1 MPTDSKLPGI
11 DGASNI
17 SGPPIDGPIGQA
29 LWARA
34 DAVLPGRA
42 MFMTRSARYAGPG
55 VQPGFIDEAEGCR
68 VRDADSRWYLDLN
81 CGNGPNLLGYRH
93 PEVEAAARRQAERG
107 DLMPYFPSAMVDFC
121 ERLLRW
127 SPGFDWTLPVKAG
140 SDATALAM
148 RIVRA
153 ARNRDRLILFRQA
166 YHGNN
171 AEQSLRH
178 ERHPAAALNNL
189 YRLDWNDP
197 AALDAFP
204 AEAAEQVA
212 AIMLNPIDQPSGVPA
227 SEASAEFV
235 QAVHRFRQRT
245 GALVI
250 LDDVRSGFRLH
261 PQGSHR
267 AMGLDPDL
275 LCLGKALANGHAV
288 GALLGKE
295 PLRAAASSI
304 LYTSTYIYSAVCF
317 RAAIATLDVY
327 ERDNAFAAIQ
337 RAAERLRAGVL
348 AAAGRHGLDLRF
360 TGPASHPNV
369 LFAQDPGCARGE
381 RFAYEAARRGLL
393 FHPRLAW
400 FVSAAHDDAAIDEAI
415 AIADAALAACA

>member
-1 MPTDSKLPGI
+1 MATDNAIPGI
-11 DGASNI
+11 EGAANI
-17 SGPPIDGPIGQA
+17 AGPPIDGPIGQA

-42 MFMTRSARYAGPG
+42 MFMTRSARYAGQG

-68 VRDADSRWYLDLN
+68 VRDADGRWYLDLN

-93 PEVEAAARRQAERG
+93 PEVEAAARRQAKLG
-107 DLMPYFPSAMVDFC
+107 DLMPYFPSAMVDFS

-127 SPGFDWTLPVKAG
+127 SAGFDWALPVKAG

-148 RIVRA
+148 RIARA
-153 ARNRDRLILFRQA
+153 ARNRNKLILFRQA

-178 ERHPAAALNNL
+178 ERHPVSALDNL
-189 YRLDWNDP
+189 HRLAWNDP
-197 AALDAFP
+197 AALDGFP
-204 AEAAEQVA
+204 AEAAEDVA
-212 AIMLNPIDQPSGVPA
+212 AIMLNPIDQPSGAPA
-227 SEASAEFV
+227 FEASAEFV
-235 QAVHRFRQRT
+235 SAIHRFRDRT

-267 AMGLDPDL
+267 AMQLDPDL

-288 GALLGKE
+288 GALMGRE
-295 PLRAAASSI
+295 PLREAASSI
-304 LYTSTYIYSAVCF
+304 LYTSTYIFSAVCF

-327 ERDNAFAAIQ
+327 ERDNAFAKILQ
-337 RAAERLRAGVL
+337 AAERLRTGVL
-348 AAAGRHGLDLRF
+348 AAAGHHGLDLRF
-360 TGPASHPNV
+360 TGPATHPSV
-369 LFAQDPGCARGE
+369 LFADDPGCVRGE

-415 AIADAALAACA
+415 AIADAALAAIA

>member
-1 MPTDSKLPGI
+1 MATDNAIPGI
-11 DGASNI
+11 DSAANI
-17 SGPPIDGPIGQA
+17 AGPPIDGPIGQA
-29 LWARA
+29 LWTRA
-34 DAVLPGRA
+34 DAVLPGRS
-42 MFMTRSARYAGPG
+42 MFMTRSARYAGQG

-68 VRDADSRWYLDLN
+68 VRDADGRWYLDLN

-93 PEVEAAARRQAERG
+93 PEVEAAARRQAELG
-107 DLMPYFPSAMVDFC
+107 DLMPYFPSAMVDFS

-127 SPGFDWTLPVKAG
+127 SAGFAWALPVKAG

-148 RIVRA
+148 RIARA
-153 ARNRDRLILFRQA
+153 ARNRNKLILFRQA

-178 ERHPAAALNNL
+178 ERHPASALDNL
-189 YRLDWNDP
+189 HRLAWNDP

-204 AEAAEQVA
+204 AEAAEDVA
-212 AIMLNPIDQPSGVPA
+212 AIMLNPIDQPSGAPA
-227 SEASAEFV
+227 CEASTEFV
-235 QAVHRFRQRT
+235 GAIHRFRDRT

-267 AMGLDPDL
+267 AMQLNPDL

-288 GALLGKE
+288 GALMGKE
-295 PLRAAASSI
+295 PLREAASSI
-304 LYTSTYIYSAVCF
+304 LYTSTYIFSAVCF

-327 ERDNAFAAIQ
+327 ERDNAFAKILQ
-337 RAAERLRAGVL
+337 AAERLRAGVL
-348 AAAGRHGLDLRF
+348 AAAGHHGLELRF
-360 TGPASHPNV
+360 TGPVTHPSV
-369 LFAQDPGCARGE
+369 LFADDPGCIRGE

-415 AIADAALAACA
+415 AIADAALAAIA